1 MSPTRTNE
9 NFVSIQVCHYLPI
22 SIPGI
27 SALSCV
33 TYLNE
38 DLKLGPNEIENNK
51 TTPM

>member
-1 MSPTRTNE
+1 MSPPMTNE

-22 SIPGI
+22 SISGI

-38 DLKLGPNEIENNK
+38 DLILGPNEIEKNK
-51 TTPM
+51 MTPM